1 MSDHQPA
8 YRVFSSDGHQARW
21 VRDDP
26 RPVQR
31 DNVAVADG
39 SDEIDESDEIDD
51 EHLTLSWDNEAW
63 TASGNVRRENLQYVI
78 RISPTWQVRQFLL
91 FRDMDE
97 PDLWLGTDGRGN
109 WGEMN
114 GAHRRELDG
123 CIDMCLSCTPFTSTI
138 PIRRLSLPV
147 GTTAEIV
154 VATID
159 VETLDVQPDPQRYT
173 RLDSHRWRFEQLDT
187 ERSIE
192 FDVDEFGLVIDYPP
206 SFRRADYN

>member
-1 MSDHQPA
+1 MSNDLELLWFCQLA
-8 YRVFSSDGHQARW
+8 
-21 VRDDP
+21 
-26 RPVQR
+26 
-31 DNVAVADG
+31 ADG
-39 SDEIDESDEIDD
+39 EFLGAGPMRRPTLPYLASLVETAAEMGFKSL
-51 EHLTLSWDNEAW
+51 LTATNYHAENEAW